1 MIDQTLGNVVL
12 AKDLSDVQTEFM
24 LMVKATDQSI
34 DGEKRSATIPVHILL
49 TSGDDLSPKFVK
61 RAFTV
66 EIKENSP
73 KGTLIVH
80 TEANGNSALW
90 YKIQNHPED
99 MFKINPSTGHIVNQW
114 NLDHETQNFYNF
126 SVEVT
131 NTLGQKDTC
140 SVEVHVLDTN
150 DNRPSFQA
158 SSFAGFISELASI
171 GSLVLESQYYPL
183 VIKANDQDAGI
194 NSLLSYEILDAEA
207 KNNFAIDES
216 TGALRTINT
225 LDYELKPKYEFEV
238 RVSDRGSPRLT
249 SDTTTKVII
258 DLKDENDCPPKF
270 ISDQP
275 SEVILLLPTFKG
287 VPVAQVKGNDILIL
301 PLNFYICNI
310 KISRKILPLF

>member
-1 MIDQTLGNVVL
+1 M
-12 AKDLSDVQTEFM
+12 
-24 LMVKATDQSI
+24 
-34 DGEKRSATIPVHILL
+34 
-49 TSGDDLSPKFVK
+49 
-61 RAFTV
+61 
-66 EIKENSP
+66 
-73 KGTLIVH
+73 
-80 TEANGNSALW
+80 
-90 YKIQNHPED
+90 
-99 MFKINPSTGHIVNQW
+99 
-114 NLDHETQNFYNF
+114 
-126 SVEVT
+126 
-131 NTLGQKDTC
+131 
-140 SVEVHVLDTN
+140 
-150 DNRPSFQA
+150 
-158 SSFAGFISELASI
+158 
-171 GSLVLESQYYPL
+171 
-183 VIKANDQDAGI
+183 IKANDQDAGI